1 MLRGMEPDNKGRVAG
16 WTNFCESEESSM
28 NIQRRP
34 QGHQGSS
41 WRSTSLLW
49 LRGNSNRGFHMRA
62 GWQRFEQQ
70 AKKLSH
76 SVFPVLEGD
85 KVLLYA
91 FYKETE

>member
-1 MLRGMEPDNKGRVAG
+1 M
-16 WTNFCESEESSM
+16 C
-28 NIQRRP
+28 
-34 QGHQGSS
+34 
-41 WRSTSLLW
+41 
-49 LRGNSNRGFHMRA
+49 A